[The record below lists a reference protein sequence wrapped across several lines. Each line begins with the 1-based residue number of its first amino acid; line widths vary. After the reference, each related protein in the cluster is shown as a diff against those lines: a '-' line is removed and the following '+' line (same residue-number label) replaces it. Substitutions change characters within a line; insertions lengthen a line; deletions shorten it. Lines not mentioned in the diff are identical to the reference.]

1 MSSVK
6 VAVRVRPFNQREK
19 NMNSECIIKMSGTM
33 TKIIDPV
40 PRAHP
45 GNPKGQV
52 LPFRL

>member
-40 PRAHP
+40 ALCDS
-45 GNPKGQV
+45 GFPKGQDFP
-52 LPFRL
+52 L